1 MNDNEIL
8 AALAARD
15 ESALAALDASC
26 GRLCRAIARNILG
39 SEEDAEECVNDT
51 WLKSWNAMPPER
63 PGNLRAFFCRITRNL
78 SIDRYR
84 ARHKTKSRGDGFEVA
99 LHELTECLPDP
110 ATVQDNDPLPA
121 LLDEFLDSLKPT
133 PRKLLVG
140 RYWHA
145 YSVNQ
150 LAETYGMTPNHVSV
164 TLKRLR
170 EALRD
175 FLTERGYRI

>member
-1 MNDNEIL
+1 MQDQQIIDL
-8 AALAARD
+8 YWSRD
-15 ESALAALDASC
+15 EQ
-26 GRLCRAIARNILG
+26 AIAESDRAYGALCHSVAMNIL
-39 SEEDAEECVNDT
+39 SDRMDAEECVNDT

-110 ATVQDNDPLPA
+110 ASVQDNDPLPA
-121 LLDEFLDSLKPT
+121 LLDEFLESLKPT

>member
-1 MNDNEIL
+1 MAEIMERH
-8 AALAARD
+8 A
-15 ESALAALDASC
+15 
-26 GRLCRAIARNILG
+26 
-39 SEEDAEECVNDT
+39 
-51 WLKSWNAMPPER
+51 PER
-63 PGNLRAFFCRITRNL
+63 PNNLRAFFCRITRNL

-110 ATVQDNDPLPA
+110 TTVESNDPLPA
-121 LLDEFLDSLKPT
+121 LLDEFLESLKPT

-145 YSVNQ
+145 YSVSQ

-175 FLTERGYRI
+175 FLTERGYKI

>member
-1 MNDNEIL
+1 MDDHQIL
-8 AALAARD
+8 AYFFNRD
-15 ESALAALDASC
+15 EAALTHTEAKY
-26 GRLCRAIARNILG
+26 GKLCHSVAMNIL
-39 SEEDAEECVNDT
+39 SDRMDAEECVNDT
-51 WLKSWNAMPPER
+51 WIRSWNAMPSER
-63 PGNLRAFFCRITRNL
+63 PVNLRAFFCRITRNL

-121 LLDEFLDSLKPT
+121 LLDEFLDSLKPI

-145 YSVNQ
+145 YSVSR
-150 LAETYGMTPNHVSV
+150 LAEAYGMTPNHVTV

-170 EALRD
+170 EALRAY
-175 FLTERGYRI
+175 LTERGYRL

>member
-1 MNDNEIL
+1 MDDQHIVQYFFD
-8 AALAARD
+8 RD
-15 ESALAALDASC
+15 EQALTYTTQKYGALCHSVAM
-26 GRLCRAIARNILG
+26 NIL
-39 SEEDAEECVNDT
+39 SDRMDAEECVNDT
-51 WLKSWNAMPPER
+51 WIRSWNAMPPER
-63 PGNLRAFFCRITRNL
+63 PVNLRAFFCRITRNL

-121 LLDEFLDSLKPT
+121 LLDEFLDSLKPI

-145 YSVNQ
+145 YSVSR
-150 LAETYGMTPNHVSV
+150 LAEAYGMTPNHVTV

-170 EALRD
+170 EALRAY
-175 FLTERGYRI
+175 LTERGYRL